1 MDQREVSA
9 MKKDYI
15 ELMVKNLPILRTA
28 AGLTQAQLG
37 KKLGMSRQTIV
48 AIENDKRPLPW
59 SLYLAMV
66 LVFIQNDDSKRLLE
80 SFELYDSEFI
90 KELN

>member
-1 MDQREVSA
+1 MSQREVSA
-9 MKKDYI
+9 MKNDYI

-37 KKLGMSRQTIV
+37 KKIGMSRQTIV

-66 LVFIQNDDSKRLLE
+66 LVFLQNEDSKKLME
-80 SFELYDSEFI
+80 SFDLYDEEFLLRI
-90 KELN
+90 